1 LLRELRTAFV
11 VGIAMSTFVLIV
23 MRIMDL
29 VDLAFAR
36 GVPASQVL
44 ALFGYMLPS
53 YLELTLPMAL
63 LLSLVVTFA
72 RATKDGELVALYSSG
87 LNLRQIARPVFGF
100 AFLVAVACLALSL
113 YTRPWATRRIEET
126 TREMAR
132 TRFTAALRPG
142 VFSPWLDGLVIYVGE
157 IDADDH
163 LRAIMLADEREAGA
177 RRTIFAHNGE
187 LVTDDDAE
195 IAYLRMKEGTI
206 LKASRAADSYD
217 KTDFSTFE
225 LTIDFDPRRDED
237 LEPGALPPHELNL
250 SQLLAARRESI
261 ARTGSAVEEDIEIQ
275 RKIVIPAGTLLLP
288 LIAIPLG
295 VQRSRAVRSRG
306 LIVSVVIILLYYMLT
321 TGAVTAARQGTIPAT
336 LAMWLPNIILGAV
349 GITAF
354 TRALRDKRLFPRIP
368 NPFSRRKAARTA
380 R

>member
-1 LLRELRTAFV
+1 MAFV

-113 YTRPWATRRIEET
+113 YTRPWATRKIEET

-157 IDADDH
+157 INADDT
-163 LRAIMLADEREAGA
+163 LRAIMLADEREDGA
-177 RRTIFAHNGE
+177 RRTIFAHNGKLE
-187 LVTDDDAE
+187 TDDDAE
-195 IAYLRMKEGTI
+195 VAYLRMKEGTI

-217 KTDFSTFE
+217 KTDFATFE
-225 LTIDFDPRRDED
+225 LTIDFDPSRDED
-237 LEPGALPPHELNL
+237 LEPGTLPPHELNL
-250 SQLLAARRESI
+250 PQLLAARRDSI

-321 TGAVTAARQGTIPAT
+321 TGAVTAAREGTIPAT
-336 LAMWLPNIILGAV
+336 LAMWLPNLALAGV

-354 TRALRDKRLFPRIP
+354 TRALRDKRLVPQLK
-368 NPFSRRKAARTA
+368 NPFSRRQGPRESQ
-380 R
+380 